1 MSSKTIHAKILA
13 AKQSM
18 GVISKNAEN
27 PHFRKKYADLAGI
40 LDVVEPALAEQGLL
54 LLQPVEGGHVHTIIV
69 DTETGDTVVSAMA
82 IPDSITDPQKLG
94 SCITYFRRYTL
105 TSLLGLKVEDDDG
118 NGASKPTPPPA
129 APASPA
135 SKPAITPSSKAWAPA
150 VQAVASGKYTKE
162 QVLAK
167 YAITGANDSLFDN
180 AVEVAK
186 KAAQ

>member
-13 AKQSM
+13 AKQSF
-18 GVISKNAEN
+18 GGISKNATN
-27 PHFRKKYADLAGI
+27 PHFRSKYADLAGI
-40 LDVVEPALAEQGLL
+40 LDVVEPTLAEQGLL

-69 DTETGDTVVSAMA
+69 DTETGESVVSAMA

-118 NGASKPTPPPA
+118 NGASKPQPPA
-129 APASPA
+129 TPAAKQDKAVLNPEHPNWEKLVKGVATGKGTFDKVYSFYEMTVKAKAEFA
-135 SKPAITPSSKAWAPA
+135 S
-150 VQAVASGKYTKE
+150 
-162 QVLAK
+162 
-167 YAITGANDSLFDN
+167 
-180 AVEVAK
+180 AVEAA